1 MTTESKKGREKKTVR
16 KKSQRIEQDENIKN
30 TLAYLGHR
38 RVALQSRGQHDASLR
53 QQLLPLVVKGIDAV
67 LTQLFEGD
75 GGRLVLASDNDG
87 VESGVGLQ
95 GLHERLSSSLAQLV
109 PGSIEPL
116 YRGVASQNMSK
127 HYASACL
134 QLLPL
139 AAFKVQ
145 LGDSV
150 LADLLDGNA
159 VEDFEM
165 GLVNDGEE
173 ELSGVRIET
182 IRINMELRYPK

>member
-1 MTTESKKGREKKTVR
+1 
-16 KKSQRIEQDENIKN
+16 
-30 TLAYLGHR
+30 
-38 RVALQSRGQHDASLR
+38 
-53 QQLLPLVVKGIDAV
+53 
-67 LTQLFEGD
+67 
-75 GGRLVLASDNDG
+75 
-87 VESGVGLQ
+87 
-95 GLHERLSSSLAQLV
+95 
-109 PGSIEPL
+109 
-116 YRGVASQNMSK
+116 MSK
-127 HYASACL
+127 YNATTCL

-139 AAFKVQ
+139 AALQVQ

-182 IRINMELRYPK
+182 L

>member
-1 MTTESKKGREKKTVR
+1 
-16 KKSQRIEQDENIKN
+16 
-30 TLAYLGHR
+30 
-38 RVALQSRGQHDASLR
+38 
-53 QQLLPLVVKGIDAV
+53 
-67 LTQLFEGD
+67 
-75 GGRLVLASDNDG
+75 
-87 VESGVGLQ
+87 
-95 GLHERLSSSLAQLV
+95 
-109 PGSIEPL
+109 
-116 YRGVASQNMSK
+116 MSK

-139 AAFKVQ
+139 AALQVQ

-159 VEDFEM
+159 AEDFEM

-182 IRINMELRYPK
+182 IRINMELHMKGEREAKT